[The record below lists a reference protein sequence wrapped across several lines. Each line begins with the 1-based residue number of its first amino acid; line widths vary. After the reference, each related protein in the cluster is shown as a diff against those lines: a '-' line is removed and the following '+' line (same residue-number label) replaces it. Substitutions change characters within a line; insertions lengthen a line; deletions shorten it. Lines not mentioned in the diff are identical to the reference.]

1 MLNIF
6 NKVAAPYAEAILDL
20 GQSNNSLKKTIN
32 DMEVILHFLTN
43 SSELKE
49 FLGNP
54 SIARN
59 IKKNAVEDI
68 FGKHISVDT
77 LNLLRLLVDR
87 NRIEILESIVNTFK
101 ELVREQDSLKLVE
114 LRCAGKLLVR
124 HERILREELKR
135 ITGAKK
141 INFTTTVDHRLLAGF
156 TVKVDSLMIDVS
168 LRGRL
173 NRMCSFFGLKV
184 TSN

>member
-68 FGKHISVDT
+68 FGKHVSVDT

-87 NRIEILESIVNTFK
+87 NRIEILESIVNT
-101 ELVREQDSLKLVE
+101 LKNL
-114 LRCAGKLLVR
+114 
-124 HERILREELKR
+124 
-135 ITGAKK
+135 
-141 INFTTTVDHRLLAGF
+141 F
-156 TVKVDSLMIDVS
+156 VS
-168 LRGRL
+168 KTRL
-173 NRMCSFFGLKV
+173 N
-184 TSN
+184 

>member
-1 MLNIF
+1 
-6 NKVAAPYAEAILDL
+6 
-20 GQSNNSLKKTIN
+20 
-32 DMEVILHFLTN
+32 MEVILHFLTN

-124 HERILREELKR
+124 HERILR
-135 ITGAKK
+135 
-141 INFTTTVDHRLLAGF
+141 
-156 TVKVDSLMIDVS
+156 
-168 LRGRL
+168 GRA
-173 NRMCSFFGLKV
+173 
-184 TSN
+184 